1 MEDNENRNH
10 QFAAILNDPQRLKKW
25 IAGTTVVL
33 VLALIVWARYNPK
46 EVRTPQPVQAPETAA
61 QTPKEPQETRLVE
74 PCNMDKVSDC
84 SVEIFKSFL
93 GKPYAPNTLE
103 INGVEEK
110 IVVNLEAF
118 DCATLV
124 EQGLA
129 LSIMSVQQKDKL
141 SDLEQTLTRIRYRG
155 GKLDGYASRLHYF
168 TDWIQDNERKGI
180 VKDIT
185 QSLGGELLKKPIN
198 FMTTH
203 RNLYPNL
210 SEQATFD
217 LIKEVEKRLSSTGFY
232 YIPKAKL
239 REVEVNIEEGDIITI
254 TTNIAGLDVSHD
266 GIAVKKGGRI
276 HLLHAS
282 SDAQKVIISEDPLV
296 DYLLKNK
303 KQTGVV
309 VCRPL

>member
-1 MEDNENRNH
+1 MENNENRNNR
-10 QFAAILNDPQRLKKW
+10 FETILNDPKRLRNW
-25 IAGTTVVL
+25 LVGTTLVV
-33 VLALIVWARYNPK
+33 VGALILWARYNPK
-46 EVRTPQPVQAPETAA
+46 EVGPPPKTTT
-61 QTPKEPQETRLVE
+61 QTPPEKETPPLVK
-74 PCNMDKVSDC
+74 PCKSGRTADC
-84 SVEIFKSFL
+84 AVEIYKSFL

-103 INGVEEK
+103 VNGVEEK

-129 LSIMSVQQKDKL
+129 LAVMSVQQKDKL
-141 SDLEQTLTRIRYRG
+141 GDLEQTLTRIRYRD

-185 QSLGGELLKKPIN
+185 QSLGGELVKKPIN

-217 LIKEVEKRLSSTGFY
+217 LIKAVEKRLSSTGFY

-239 REVEVNIEEGDIITI
+239 REVEANIEEGDIITV

-282 SDAQKVIISEDPLV
+282 SDARKVVISEDPLV
-296 DYLLKNK
+296 DYLFKNK